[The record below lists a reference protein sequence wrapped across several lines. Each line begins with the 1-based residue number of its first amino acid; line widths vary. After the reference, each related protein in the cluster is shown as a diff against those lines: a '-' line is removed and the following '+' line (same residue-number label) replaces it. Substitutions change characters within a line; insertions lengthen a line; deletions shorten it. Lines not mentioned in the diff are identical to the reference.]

1 MGLKSLS
8 LPTAHR
14 LLLYWLCPNMEPT
27 PQQLCPPPR
36 AQKSE
41 DMAVLVSASAPVGQ
55 IHKGITGDPGMALSR
70 TELLTFEGL
79 LSNVSADVSA
89 HSGGARPE

>member
-8 LPTAHR
+8 LPTAPR

-27 PQQLCPPPR
+27 AQQLCPPTR

-55 IHKGITGDPGMALSR
+55 IHKGIMGGPGMALSR
-70 TELLTFEGL
+70 AERLTFGGL
-79 LSNVSADVSA
+79 LSNVSADGSA
-89 HSGGARPE
+89 HSGGSRPE